1 MASRERG
8 RRLRPELTAGE
19 RRRLIARGIE
29 LFDRGAY
36 YDCHEAFEEVWRS
49 TTPEPR
55 DLWQG
60 LIQVA
65 VGLHH
70 ALDRG
75 RPEVGRRVL
84 AKGRR
89 RLGRLLSPCE
99 GIDVAA
105 LLAATAAWQAWLAAP
120 LGDAP
125 PRPRIGGSGEL
136 PRRGEGRPLPG

>member
-1 MASRERG
+1 MASPDRPRA
-8 RRLRPELTAGE
+8 LRPELTPGE
-19 RRRLIARGIE
+19 RRRLIERGIE
-29 LFDRGAY
+29 LFDAGAY

-75 RPEVGRRVL
+75 RPDVARRVL

-89 RLGRLLSPCE
+89 RLARLPSPCE
-99 GIDVAA
+99 GFDVAA
-105 LLAATAAWQAWLAAP
+105 LLAETAAWDAWLAAP
-120 LGDAP
+120 EGEAP
-125 PRPRIGGSGEL
+125 SRPRIGRLDAEES
-136 PRRGEGRPLPG
+136 

>member
-8 RRLRPELTAGE
+8 RPLRPELTEAD
-19 RRRLIARGIE
+19 RRRLIEHGID
-29 LFDRGAY
+29 LFDRAAY

-75 RPEVGRRVL
+75 RPDVGRRVL

-89 RLGRLLSPCE
+89 RLERLPPPCE

-105 LLAATAAWQAWLAAP
+105 LLAAVGEWERWLAAP
-120 LGDAP
+120 DGEPP
-125 PRPRIGGSGEL
+125 PRPRL
-136 PRRGEGRPLPG
+136 RRRRG

>member
-1 MASRERG
+1 MASRERE
-8 RRLRPELTAGE
+8 LHPELGPDE

-29 LFDRGAY
+29 LFDAGEYFA
-36 YDCHEAFEEVWRS
+36 CHETFEEVWRS
-49 TTPEPR
+49 TDPQPR

-89 RLGRLLSPCE
+89 RLAGLPSPCA

-105 LLAATAAWQAWLAAP
+105 LLAAVGKWERWLAAP
-120 LGDAP
+120 AGERP
-125 PRPRIGGSGEL
+125 PRPRID
-136 PRRGEGRPLPG
+136 GRVS

>member
-1 MASRERG
+1 MASPDAG
-8 RRLRPELTAGE
+8 RALRPELSPAE
-19 RRRLIARGIE
+19 RRRLIERGIE
-29 LFDRGAY
+29 LFDRGAWF
-36 YDCHEAFEEVWRS
+36 DCHEAFEEVWRS

-89 RLGRLLSPCE
+89 RLARLPSPCE
-99 GIDVAA
+99 GIEVAA
-105 LLAATAAWQAWLAAP
+105 LLAAVGEWERWLAAP
-120 LGDAP
+120 EGEPP
-125 PRPRIGGSGEL
+125 PRPRIGGGA
-136 PRRGEGRPLPG
+136 GEG

>member
-1 MASRERG
+1 MASPDRA
-8 RRLRPELTAGE
+8 LRPELTAEE
-19 RRRLIARGIE
+19 RRRLIERGIE
-29 LFDRGAY
+29 LFDRGAFF
-36 YDCHEAFEEVWRS
+36 DCHEAFEEVWRS

-75 RPEVGRRVL
+75 RPDVGRRVL

-89 RLGRLLSPCE
+89 RLARLASPCR
-99 GIDVAA
+99 GLDVVA
-105 LLAATAAWQAWLAAP
+105 LLAATAAWDAWLAAGGGGEP
-120 LGDAP
+120 PAP
-125 PRPRIGGSGEL
+125 PRIVVVEPAALR
-136 PRRGEGRPLPG
+136 

>member
-1 MASRERG
+1 MASPDRA
-8 RRLRPELTAGE
+8 LRPELAPAE
-19 RRRLIARGIE
+19 RRRLIARGVE
-29 LFDRGAY
+29 LFNRGAWFE
-36 YDCHEAFEEVWRS
+36 CHEAFEEVWRS

-65 VGLHH
+65 VALHH

-75 RPEVGRRVL
+75 RPDVGRRVL

-89 RLGRLLSPCE
+89 RLGRLRSPCR

-105 LLAATAAWQAWLAAP
+105 LLAATAAWDAWLADGGA
-120 LGDAP
+120 GEP
-125 PRPRIGGSGEL
+125 PARPRIVVAD
-136 PRRGEGRPLPG
+136 RPALG

>member
-1 MASRERG
+1 MNPS
-8 RRLRPELTAGE
+8 LRPELTAAE
-19 RRRLIARGIE
+19 RRRLVARGIE
-29 LFDRGAY
+29 LFDAGAW

-75 RPEVGRRVL
+75 RPDVGRRVL

-89 RLGRLLSPCE
+89 RLARVPSPCE

-105 LLAATAAWQAWLAAP
+105 LLAAVEAWDRWLAAP
-120 LGDAP
+120 EGERPAP
-125 PRPRIGGSGEL
+125 PRIERT
-136 PRRGEGRPLPG
+136 

>member
-1 MASRERG
+1 MASRE
-8 RRLRPELTAGE
+8 LRPALSPAE
-19 RRRLIARGIE
+19 RRRLLARGVE
-29 LFDRGAY
+29 LFNAGAF

-75 RPEVGRRVL
+75 RPDVGRRVL

-89 RLGRLLSPCE
+89 RLAGLPSPCE
-99 GIDVAA
+99 GIHVAA
-105 LLAATAAWQAWLAAP
+105 LLAAAEEWDRWLAAP
-120 LGDAP
+120 AGEP
-125 PRPRIGGSGEL
+125 PATPRIGG
-136 PRRGEGRPLPG
+136 